1 MRVLITG
8 GAGFIGGHA
17 VRHFVSCGD
26 EVLNVDNLTYAADK
40 NNLNRNNFIKADI
53 ANRVEFEKIA
63 KEFSPEFIINFAAE
77 THVDNSI
84 ASYEE
89 FLHSNVIGTASV
101 VSACKNLNIKLCHIS
116 TDEVYG
122 PALDMPF
129 SENDRLNPMN
139 PYSASKAAGDL
150 FIKSF
155 HNTHKMPYVIVRPSN
170 NYGPRQHEEKFIP
183 KLLKCLQ
190 EGNKFP
196 LYGDGNQVREWT
208 YVNDTVSVIRKLLL
222 TENSWCST
230 YNLTSEVSMTNRQAI
245 ETTVKIFNNMR
256 GTNHKFEDVIQTVQD
271 RKGHDKKYFINPQ
284 LLHNKV
290 VHSYKN
296 FEEGFK
302 EILNE
307 Q

>member
-17 VRHFVSCGD
+17 VQHFVSCGD

-40 NNLNRNNFIKADI
+40 KNIDRSNFIKADI
-53 ANRVEFEKIA
+53 ADRELFQKIT
-63 KEFSPEFIINFAAE
+63 KEFSPDFIVNFAAE

-84 ASYEE
+84 LSYEE

-101 VSACKNLNIKLCHIS
+101 VSTCKNLGIKLCHIS

-122 PALDMPF
+122 PASDVSF
-129 SENDRLNPMN
+129 TEDDRLNPMN

-150 FIKSF
+150 FVKSF
-155 HNTHKMPYVIVRPSN
+155 HNTHKTPYVIVRPSN

-208 YVNDTVSVIRKLLL
+208 YVKDTVAIIRKILLN
-222 TENSWCST
+222 EDAWCST
-230 YNLTSEVSMTNRQAI
+230 YNLTSEVSMTNRQVI
-245 ETTVKIFNNMR
+245 EATLEIINKKH
-256 GTNHKFEDVIQTVQD
+256 GKNHKFEDVIQAVED
-271 RKGHDKKYFINPQ
+271 RKGHDRKYFISPV
-284 LLHNKV
+284 LLHNRIQ
-290 VHSYKN
+290 HSYKK
-296 FEEGFK
+296 FVEGLE